1 MFVRFHDCN
10 CEHLRGL
17 KGDLLLFPTSM
28 LHGCEVHPDAPYNP
42 APKDIRRINISLY
55 SNKKHEVAFQTTQQ
69 SECGSEKRCG
79 NLSEVLSSLICMG
92 GEDLRKEVDKLR
104 DEATVQAAKA
114 LAQRT
119 TAHDAE
125 LQTRST
131 RRHEGIGL

>member
-1 MFVRFHDCN
+1 M
-10 CEHLRGL
+10 
-17 KGDLLLFPTSM
+17 
-28 LHGCEVHPDAPYNP
+28 EVKSDVGIY
-42 APKDIRRINISLY
+42 RRP
-55 SNKKHEVAFQTTQQ
+55 
-69 SECGSEKRCG
+69 
-79 NLSEVLSSLICMG
+79 VLSSLICMG